1 MANGGKLQVDPAYF
15 GHGGCTDAV
24 QIARRVAHRQQRAP
38 RAAGGTS
45 PVKRLAEA
53 LFATTTTVG
62 VLRMES
68 PDNSRVSR
76 SIDIQSDLKRAL
88 GHRALSTGS
97 RAHSGAKRRKS
108 SQSAVA
114 RWTSCSD
121 SPCEAQT
128 PPPPTNPGRP
138 PRSRHTDASAESWC
152 AALHQGV
159 PCAQRQD
166 VVVAHQPGG
175 GDYLR
180 INSLRRVERKCRLRW
195 SGAIATPLIR

>member
-1 MANGGKLQVDPAYF
+1 MGGPVDKFLPF
-15 GHGGCTDAV
+15 EL
-24 QIARRVAHRQQRAP
+24 
-38 RAAGGTS
+38 
-45 PVKRLAEA
+45 VKRLAEA
-53 LFATTTTVG
+53 LFAATTTVG

-195 SGAIATPLIR
+195 SGAYARGALEPMSSWICS

>member
-1 MANGGKLQVDPAYF
+1 MPPF
-15 GHGGCTDAV
+15 
-24 QIARRVAHRQQRAP
+24 
-38 RAAGGTS
+38 AAEWC
-45 PVKRLAEA
+45 L
-53 LFATTTTVG
+53 
-62 VLRMES
+62 
-68 PDNSRVSR
+68 
-76 SIDIQSDLKRAL
+76 
-88 GHRALSTGS
+88 
-97 RAHSGAKRRKS
+97 KRRKS

-180 INSLRRVERKCRLRW
+180 INSLRRVERKCRQLECMLERCMRRAARGARECMRECRLPSSPVLRACCCCCC
-195 SGAIATPLIR
+195 SYTSTVCAAHPAKYAVSCTVAAVDPLLVHISSEEYRYDRRARANTITRAIN